1 MAILSPKAKPIS
13 KVKAVVVVAAIAV
26 VAVFPLVFTNPAV
39 TEIAIFA
46 LMFMATSEAWNG
58 FAGWS
63 GYFSLGHAA
72 FFGVGAYTFAI
83 IANDNKLAAGSG
95 LFLLMPVA
103 GVVAM
108 VAAVLVGAVA
118 LRTKRHTFVVITIGV
133 FFIFQLLGYNL
144 SITAGASGLQVP
156 TPYNWDAATFNNP
169 FYYAAAILL
178 GFTVGLYWIIR
189 RSAFGLQLLAIRDD
203 EERAKGLGVPV
214 WRVKL
219 SAFVISSFPV
229 GMAGA
234 LFAFLI
240 GQIYPNTVFNPL
252 FDLSWALMTLVGG
265 IGTIAGPLLGG
276 VVLESVQQY
285 LNLYLSNA
293 DIYLIVY
300 GVVFLAVMFWMPRG
314 VVPTVGD
321 ALRRR
326 RGAGEAA
333 PVATNNGSTGSSS
346 EGKATGSL
354 AGVVQEGGK

>member
-1 MAILSPKAKPIS
+1 MAIVSARAKAISKAK
-13 KVKAVVVVAAIAV
+13 VAVVVAAIAV
-26 VAVFPLVFTNPAV
+26 IAVFPLVFTNPAV

-83 IANDNKLAAGSG
+83 IADDYKLPAGSG

-103 GVVAM
+103 GLAAM

-144 SITAGASGLQVP
+144 SITAGAAGLQVP
-156 TPYNWDAATFNNP
+156 TPYNWNAATFNNP

-178 GFTVGLYWIIR
+178 GFTVALYWLIR
-189 RSAFGLQLLAIRDD
+189 RSAFGLQLLSIRDD

-285 LNLYLSNA
+285 LNLYLSNV

-314 VVPTVGD
+314 VVPTLGD

-326 RGAGEAA
+326 RSARPTSLASAGGQPAA
-333 PVATNNGSTGSSS
+333 GPHGSQG
-346 EGKATGSL
+346 TGSL
-354 AGVVQEGGK
+354 AAAVREGGK